1 VSSYPADMPASGT
14 LLCRMALRDLIHDRK
29 VALCIIFSL
38 IAVIAPLLLLFGLKN
53 GIVSQLRHQLLD
65 DPRTREV
72 RITGNGNYDF
82 AWLDKLARRSEVGFS
97 IPLTRSLNTQADLV
111 RDGQHF
117 VPGAEVIPTAKGD
130 PLLQDVRAPVK
141 DSDTVL
147 SASAA
152 RRLGVQP
159 GDILRLMVSRKS
171 EGKNQRA
178 TFALTITGVLDDAK
192 FSRQSAFITLSLLVA
207 LEDYRD
213 GFQVPLLGVS
223 DGKPPRERTRYSR
236 ARIYA
241 SSIDD
246 VSLLARWLE
255 TQNIEAITQSAQIES
270 VRAIDRVLGI
280 IFGVIAWI
288 SASGCIASLVGA
300 FIANI
305 DRKRKDMAVLR
316 LLGFRRRAV
325 TLFIIIQALCL
336 TGVSYGLGVI
346 IYLLGSALF
355 NHVLGSSLPDQAFVC
370 HLVPLHFIAALL
382 CVLAVA
388 LGVAA
393 IGALRA
399 LKIEP
404 AESLREI

>member
-1 VSSYPADMPASGT
+1 MSSCPLDRPPERG
-14 LLCRMALRDLIHDRK
+14 LLWRMAFRDLIHDRK

-53 GIVSQLRHQLLD
+53 GIVSQLRHQLLE

-82 AWLDKLARRSEVGFS
+82 SWLERLAERPEVGFS

-117 VPGAEVIPTAKGD
+117 VAGAEVIPTGAGD
-130 PLLQDVRAPVK
+130 PLLAGVAVPRQDREV
-141 DSDTVL
+141 VL

-152 RRLGVQP
+152 RRLDLKHGETF
-159 GDILRLMVSRKS
+159 RLMVSRKID
-171 EGKNQRA
+171 GQNQRA
-178 TFALTITGVLDDAK
+178 AFALTVSGILDDAR
-192 FSRQSAFITLSLLVA
+192 FARAGAFITLPLLVA

-213 GFQVPLLGVS
+213 GYQVPLLQVS
-223 DGKPPRERTRYSR
+223 AGKPPRERTRFSR
-236 ARIYA
+236 ARVYA
-241 SSIDD
+241 RSLDD
-246 VSLLARWLE
+246 VSALARWLE
-255 TQNIEAITQSAQIES
+255 AQHIEAVTQSAQIEA
-270 VRAIDRVLGI
+270 VRAIDRVLGV

-288 SASGCIASLVGA
+288 SATGCIASLIGA

-325 TLFIIIQALCL
+325 TLFIVIQALCL
-336 TGVSYGLGVI
+336 TGVAFGAGLVL
-346 IYLLGSALF
+346 YLLGSALF
-355 NHVLGSSLPDQAFVC
+355 NRVLGASLPDRAFVC
-370 HLVPLHFIAALL
+370 HLEPLHFLAALL
-382 CVLAVA
+382 CVLVVA
-388 LGVAA
+388 LSVAA
-393 IGALRA
+393 IGAIRA

>member
-1 VSSYPADMPASGT
+1 
-14 LLCRMALRDLIHDRK
+14 
-29 VALCIIFSL
+29 
-38 IAVIAPLLLLFGLKN
+38 
-53 GIVSQLRHQLLD
+53 
-65 DPRTREV
+65 
-72 RITGNGNYDF
+72 
-82 AWLDKLARRSEVGFS
+82 
-97 IPLTRSLNTQADLV
+97 
-111 RDGQHF
+111 
-117 VPGAEVIPTAKGD
+117 
-130 PLLQDVRAPVK
+130 
-141 DSDTVL
+141 
-147 SASAA
+147 SAA

-178 TFALTITGVLDDAK
+178 TFALTVTGVLDDAK
-192 FSRQSAFITLSLLVA
+192 FSRQGAFITLPLLVA

-355 NHVLGSSLPDQAFVC
+355 NHALGSSLPDQAFVC
-370 HLVPLHFIAALL
+370 HLDPLHFIAALL

>member
-1 VSSYPADMPASGT
+1 
-14 LLCRMALRDLIHDRK
+14 MALRDLIHDRK

-72 RITGNGNYDF
+72 RITGNGNYDL

-171 EGKNQRA
+171 EGKNQRT
-178 TFALTITGVLDDAK
+178 TFALTVTGVLDDAK
-192 FSRQSAFITLSLLVA
+192 FSRQ
-207 LEDYRD
+207 
-213 GFQVPLLGVS
+213 
-223 DGKPPRERTRYSR
+223 
-236 ARIYA
+236 
-241 SSIDD
+241 
-246 VSLLARWLE
+246 
-255 TQNIEAITQSAQIES
+255 
-270 VRAIDRVLGI
+270 
-280 IFGVIAWI
+280 
-288 SASGCIASLVGA
+288 GCIASLVGA

-370 HLVPLHFIAALL
+370 HLDPLHFIAALL